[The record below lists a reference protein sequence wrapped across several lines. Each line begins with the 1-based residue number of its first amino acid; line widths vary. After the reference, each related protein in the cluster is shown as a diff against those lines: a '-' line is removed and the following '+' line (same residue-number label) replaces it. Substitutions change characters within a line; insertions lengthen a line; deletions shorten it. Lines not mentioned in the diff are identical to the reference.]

1 MTADEF
7 RALAVSLP
15 EATEQSHMG
24 HPDFRVRG
32 KIFATLGHPDESHA
46 MVKLLHDQQDA
57 LTRARPDIFAPVPGG
72 WGRRG
77 ATYVSLVHVDEAVA
91 LDALTMAWRNTAPK
105 SLLKLH
111 PLPPMEP

>member
-1 MTADEF
+1 MTGKRF
-7 RALAVSLP
+7 RALALSLR

-32 KIFATLGHPDESHA
+32 KIFATLGHPDDGHA

-57 LTRARPDIFAPVPGG
+57 LTRARPDVFVPVPGG

-77 ATYVSLVHVDEAVA
+77 ATYILLAHVDDATA
-91 LDALTMAWRNTAPK
+91 LDALEMAWRNTAPK
-105 SLLKLH
+105 ALLKLGPKH
-111 PLPPMEP
+111 G